1 MGYQANQS
9 LIGLGNGGFFGVGL
23 GNSVEKNHFLPTP
36 HTDFIFSI
44 IGEELGFI
52 LGTIPVLTL
61 FLLIFIRGLKIA
73 KLSTDPFALLLS
85 VGISFNLIL
94 YAFVNAAVVT
104 GLFPVTGLPMPMISY
119 GGSGTIINLAM
130 IGILLNISESKRSLH
145 LGKWNTLVYG

>member
-1 MGYQANQS
+1 MVD
-9 LIGLGNGGFFGVGL
+9 FFGVGL

-44 IGEELGFI
+44 VGEELGFI

-130 IGILLNISESKRSLH
+130 IGILLNISESKRSLNN
-145 LGKWNTLVYG
+145 GKWNTLVYG

>member
-1 MGYQANQS
+1 M
-9 LIGLGNGGFFGVGL
+9 
-23 GNSVEKNHFLPTP
+23 EKNHFLPTP

-44 IGEELGFI
+44 VGEELGFI

-73 KLSTDPFALLLS
+73 KLSTDPFALFLS

-130 IGILLNISESKRSLH
+130 IGILLNISESKRSLNI
-145 LGKWNTLVYG
+145 GKWNTLMYG